1 MTRTTGD
8 ELDIR
13 ALARA
18 GAELEYAALMRRQ
31 AAISKHFP
39 GVAQKAQL
47 RIRQEQAAHAR
58 QFKKRSRRGKA
69 ETPPPAIAADR
80 G

>member
-1 MTRTTGD
+1 MTNGD

-13 ALARA
+13 ALARI
-18 GAELEYAALMRRQ
+18 GAELEYTNLMRRQ
-31 AAISKHFP
+31 AAITRQFP

-58 QFKKRSRRGKA
+58 QFKKRNRRGKVQTPAVA
-69 ETPPPAIAADR
+69 EAADR

>member
-1 MTRTTGD
+1 MTNGD

-13 ALARA
+13 ALARV
-18 GAELEYAALMRRQ
+18 GAELEYAGLMRRQ
-31 AAISKHFP
+31 AAITRQFP

-58 QFKKRSRRGKA
+58 QFRKRHRRGKVH
-69 ETPPPAIAADR
+69 TPAVAVAADR